1 MTHIHSLAQ
10 FRNPY
15 YKTFQK
21 VDSLIWK
28 LINKEIKGEGQKYNC
43 EDEDEKNSK
52 ESSLERQIERKIWL
66 RTSVEGHLNS
76 SGLQSF

>member
-21 VDSLIWK
+21 VDRHIWK

-43 EDEDEKNSK
+43 EDEDEKKFKGKHLGKTN
-52 ESSLERQIERKIWL
+52 RKKNMV
-66 RTSVEGHLNS
+66 RNFS
-76 SGLQSF
+76 